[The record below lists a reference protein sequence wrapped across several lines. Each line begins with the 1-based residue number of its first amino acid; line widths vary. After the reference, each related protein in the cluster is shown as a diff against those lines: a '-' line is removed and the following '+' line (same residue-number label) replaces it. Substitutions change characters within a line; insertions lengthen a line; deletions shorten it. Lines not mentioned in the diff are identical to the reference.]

1 MAKVAQVLADSAS
14 TRATR
19 KEAMDYV
26 ETILAGKNRKSAAE
40 VQQMDREALK
50 DYVAQMAKRKK
61 ETIR

>member
-1 MAKVAQVLADSAS
+1 
-14 TRATR
+14 
-19 KEAMDYV
+19 MDYV